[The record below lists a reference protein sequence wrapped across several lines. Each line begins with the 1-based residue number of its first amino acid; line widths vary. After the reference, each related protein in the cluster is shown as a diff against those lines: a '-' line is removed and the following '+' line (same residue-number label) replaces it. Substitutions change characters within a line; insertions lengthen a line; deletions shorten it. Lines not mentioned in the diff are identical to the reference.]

1 VTNYD
6 DVEKMVE
13 EADNEES
20 DDDEDFEEGISG
32 GNIAG
37 LEGR

>member
-1 VTNYD
+1 MTNYD

-13 EADNEES
+13 DADNEES